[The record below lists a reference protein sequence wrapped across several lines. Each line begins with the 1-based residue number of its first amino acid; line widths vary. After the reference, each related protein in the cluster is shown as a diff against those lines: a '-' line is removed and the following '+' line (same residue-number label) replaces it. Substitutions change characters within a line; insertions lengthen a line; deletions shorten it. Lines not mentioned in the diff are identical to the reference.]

1 MIGDVNMAT
10 DLNKLRY
17 MRKAKLYD
25 ELIEL
30 DIAER
35 KSTPRII
42 AFYANIICDKKNP
55 YNKAFL
61 DRLGINT

>member
-17 MRKAKLYD
+17 IKKAKLYD

-35 KSTPRII
+35 KSIPVTI
-42 AFYANIICDKKNP
+42 AHYANIICNKKNP
-55 YNKAFL
+55 FNHEFL
-61 DRLGINT
+61 KKYGVMK